1 MDRCSHFKWELTS
14 DELDTIWHA
23 VVERA
28 DRLYK
33 QAETE
38 TDPEM
43 KQLRKNLAN
52 KCRDIQGQINRMRNR
67 YW

>member
-1 MDRCSHFKWELTS
+1 MDRCSHYKWELTA
-14 DELDTIWHA
+14 DELDTIWWA

-28 DRLYK
+28 EKMY
-33 QAETE
+33 AEAEKT

-43 KQLRKNLAN
+43 KQLMKNRARKA
-52 KCRDIQGQINRMRNR
+52 RDIQGQINRMRTR